1 MNDLNSRTK
10 EILNVLIDEYVD
22 TGYPVAS
29 ESIVQNS
36 EIEVSPATV
45 RNEMVLLA
53 RKGYI
58 SKLHQFSG
66 SIPLHK
72 GYQLFIEMIPDD
84 EPPEINDFTA
94 LKGKLNILPKT
105 FEDCCENAISVISD
119 LTGGV
124 AFSKMYTSTS
134 FVVDFIFFQIENE
147 LVITSKLSN
156 GAVLE
161 VKLNNVKNMNTEELQ
176 FLDNFIKLEI
186 FGKTVD
192 KMEEAKFLIY
202 SIDTFLQQICI
213 EIFEIHILRIRRSEE
228 GKFKG
233 ANKVFD
239 HPDVISQP
247 MIAKSLLE
255 IIENPLFFEDL
266 IDLSKDNASFRVI
279 IGEDNIENQMKWFS
293 IIIAPFGLNHSLGG
307 SIGLI
312 VPKRIPYKR
321 ILPIVKY
328 ASFWID
334 RLFKRNIGEKSLV
347 LE

>member
-10 EILNVLIDEYVD
+10 EILNILIDEYVD

-53 RKGYI
+53 REGYI

-66 SIPLHK
+66 SIPSHK

-84 EPPEINDFTA
+84 EPPEINDFIT
-94 LKGKLNILPKT
+94 LKDKLNILPKT
-105 FEDCCENAISVISD
+105 FEDCCENAMSVISD

-124 AFSKMYTSTS
+124 AFSKMYSSTS

-161 VKLNNVKNMNTEELQ
+161 VKLINVRNMNTEELQ
-176 FLDNFIKLEI
+176 FLNNFIKLEI

-192 KMEEAKFLIY
+192 QMEEAKSLIY

-213 EIFEIHILRIRRSEE
+213 EIFEIYILRIRRSEE

-233 ANKVFD
+233 VNRVFD

-255 IIENPLFFEDL
+255 IIENPLFFEDS
-266 IDLSKDNASFRVI
+266 IDLSKDKT
-279 IGEDNIENQMKWFS
+279 GEWE
-293 IIIAPFGLNHSLGG
+293 
-307 SIGLI
+307 
-312 VPKRIPYKR
+312 
-321 ILPIVKY
+321 
-328 ASFWID
+328 
-334 RLFKRNIGEKSLV
+334 RLFETSCKNYAD
-347 LE
+347 